1 MKNKKWFSF
10 VELIVSVT
18 ILAVISTI
26 WFISY
31 SWYLWDSRDSQ
42 RKSDLAQ
49 LGSALKVYKQKRWYY
64 AMPGDKFEILYNT
77 APIVYQWKF
86 NDKVR
91 LNTLDRLPLD
101 PKTKGPYL
109 YSIVKNRQQFEI
121 AATLENEDSPKA
133 IVHWTYKSVAR
144 ATLPW
149 IILAIERET
158 TQTATIIALEDDSES
173 EDWWVTRNKFIF
185 NNQDHNLPYDFVEPF
200 SPVSDW
206 TTVEAILWEL
216 ETSNS
221 YWQNTDYRNCIEIK
235 ESWKAIQ
242 DDWTT
247 ITYQQITDAWTLVD
261 VDCTFP

>member
-49 LGSALKVYKQKRWYY
+49 LWSALKVYKQKRWYY
-64 AMPGDKFEILYNT
+64 ANPGDSFEILYHWSW
-77 APIVYQWKF
+77 IISQWKF

-109 YSIVKNRQQFEI
+109 YSIVKNKQQFEI
-121 AATLENEDSPKA
+121 AATLENEDSPIA

-149 IILAIERET
+149 IILAIERES
-158 TQTATIIALEDDSES
+158 TQTATIEAGEIDSQW
-173 EDWWVTRNKFIF
+173 DNWIDTRNKFIF
-185 NNQDHNLPYDFVEPF
+185 TNQDHNLPYDFVDNAPT
-200 SPVSDW
+200 SDG
-206 TTVEAILWEL
+206 TSVEAILTEL

-235 ESWKAIQ
+235 ESGKAIQ
-242 DDWTT
+242 SDWTPM
-247 ITYQQITDAWTLVD
+247 TYQIITDAWTLVD
-261 VDCTFP
+261 IDCTF